1 VQSKRRKRIAGNGKK
16 VKMEI
21 TKEIIEENLNDP
33 MKLENLYQ
41 SDKNSFSEI
50 IKTMYEPESN
60 LIIKYWYTRLFF
72 KSLNEPIDKKSNK
85 KKYIYTAV
93 LIIIAWVPLLLYSL
107 FPLKLL
113 AAAEYLINAV
123 PAIFTITLS
132 IYFMFDSKI
141 SVKNIALC
149 ILPNVILYVYFL
161 LLPKPHIYFRY
172 ENYDSQ
178 SIDNARLF
186 MFILYWFFV
195 LFAYSKFKIRKLTYS
210 AFLEIFGETVVWSII
225 FLLGGIIV
233 VVLSYS
239 LFQAIDVD
247 IVDFVENYVIT
258 LGLVACPFVALLVA
272 EKIRKTKLSVII
284 ANIFLPLILFPLL
297 VFGIISIFTDA
308 KPYDD
313 RDIFIIYNSEM
324 VVVVGILIFTGINK
338 IKNKFINICSYILPV
353 VTIFLDFVTISAVVY
368 RLSKYGVTANK
379 VTLLG
384 TNIIMLGH
392 LVYMVYLKIK
402 QKMEE
407 NTRYL
412 PFYFLWAAVVVFLFP
427 FLFKK

>member
-1 VQSKRRKRIAGNGKK
+1 
-16 VKMEI
+16 MEI
-21 TKEIIEENLNDP
+21 SREIIEENLNDP

-41 SDKNSFSEI
+41 SDKKTFTEI
-50 IKTMYEPESN
+50 IKIMYEPESN
-60 LIIKYWYTRLFF
+60 LIIKFWYTRLFF
-72 KSLNEPIDKKSNK
+72 KSLNEPIDKKSNI

-93 LIIIAWVPLLLYSL
+93 LIIITWGLLQLFSL
-107 FPLKLL
+107 LPDKLQ
-113 AAAEYLINAV
+113 AETEYILNAI
-123 PAIFTITLS
+123 PAIFTIALS
-132 IYFMFDSKI
+132 FYFMFDSKKSI
-141 SVKNIALC
+141 KNIALC
-149 ILPNVILYVYFL
+149 ILPNVIVYVYFI
-161 LLPKPHIYFRY
+161 LLPDPGTIFRY

-195 LFAYSKFKIRKLTYS
+195 LAVYSNFKIKKLNYS
-210 AFLEIFGETVVWSII
+210 AFLEIFGEIVVWSII
-225 FLLGGIIV
+225 FLLGGIII

-247 IVDFVENYVIT
+247 IVDFLDQYAIT
-258 LGLVACPFVALLVA
+258 LGLVACPFVALLVT
-272 EKIRKTKLSVII
+272 EKIKKIKLSVII

-297 VFGIISIFTDA
+297 VFGIISIFTEA

-338 IKNKFINICSYILPV
+338 IKNKFINICSYILPA

-412 PFYFLWAAVVVFLFP
+412 PFYFLWAAVVVFIFP